1 MSQTALEMQIT
12 MVLQLGISWKPM
24 DLREINVS
32 SSGTVE
38 VAEVERLLPLSPR
51 PLVGLMKASSFLVV
65 CLATHTGHSMGA
77 SIENGIDNA
86 RSLWAWDRLTDSEFS
101 CGAFTTVF
109 FKLSF

>member
-12 MVLQLGISWKPM
+12 MVLQLGISRKPM
-24 DLREINVS
+24 DLRERDVS

-38 VAEVERLLPLSPR
+38 VAEVEWLLPLSPR
-51 PLVGLMKASSFLVV
+51 PLVGLVKASCFLVV
-65 CLATHTGHSMGA
+65 CLATQTGHSMGA

-86 RSLWAWDRLTDSEFS
+86 RSLWAWNRPTDSEFS
-101 CGAFTTVF
+101 YGAFAFVF